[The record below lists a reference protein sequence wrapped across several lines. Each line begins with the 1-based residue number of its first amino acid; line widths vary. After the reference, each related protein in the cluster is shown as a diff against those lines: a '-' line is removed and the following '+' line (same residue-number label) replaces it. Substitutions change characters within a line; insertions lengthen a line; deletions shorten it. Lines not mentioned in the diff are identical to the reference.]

1 MDKTTTPPSGDKHD
15 YISLATY
22 WWPDPMN
29 PTGPYI
35 RLDGQSNP
43 ARLTNAFD
51 EVALNTMAAVVTSLG
66 LGYFFTDDEKYAERA
81 RLLLTTWFIDPATR
95 MNPNLNF
102 GQGVPGTSDGRKEGV
117 IDTIDLARMLDAV
130 ELLRDSRAWTPSDN
144 DAFSSWLSSMLDW
157 LRTNTIAKQEEAATN
172 NHGTWYDV
180 QVGRYA
186 LFLGRMDVLGQIISV
201 AAQRRITVQ
210 INPDGTQPLEL
221 ARTKAFDYSLFN
233 LRALF
238 DLATLASEAGT
249 DLFGW
254 QSADGRSIR
263 KALDFMTPYVD
274 PTKPWPYPQITDYSR
289 DDFVP
294 LLRRA
299 GIRYASPAY
308 ETLLDTYYSALLP
321 ADHVQLLNPR

>member
-1 MDKTTTPPSGDKHD
+1 
-15 YISLATY
+15 
-22 WWPDPMN
+22 
-29 PTGPYI
+29 
-35 RLDGQSNP
+35 
-43 ARLTNAFD
+43 
-51 EVALNTMAAVVTSLG
+51 MAAVVTSLG
-66 LGYFFTDDEKYAERA
+66 LGYFFTDDEKYALRA
-81 RLLLTTWFIDPATR
+81 RLLLNTWFVDPATR

-102 GQGVPGTSDGRKEGV
+102 GQGVPGVNDGRKEGV

-130 ELLRDSRAWTPSDN
+130 ELLRDSQAWTPSDN

-157 LRTNTIAKQEEAATN
+157 LRTNAIAKQEEAATN

-186 LFLGRMDVLGQIISV
+186 LFLGRMDVLGQIIGV

-238 DLATLASEAGT
+238 DLATLASEVGT

-263 KALDFMTPYVD
+263 KTLDFMTPYVD
-274 PTKPWPYPQITDYSR
+274 PAKPWPYPQITDYSR
-289 DDFVP
+289 DDFIP

-299 GIRYASPAY
+299 GIRYRAPAY
-308 ETLLDTYYSALLP
+308 EALLEMYYSALLP
-321 ADHVQLLNPR
+321 ADHVQLQNPR